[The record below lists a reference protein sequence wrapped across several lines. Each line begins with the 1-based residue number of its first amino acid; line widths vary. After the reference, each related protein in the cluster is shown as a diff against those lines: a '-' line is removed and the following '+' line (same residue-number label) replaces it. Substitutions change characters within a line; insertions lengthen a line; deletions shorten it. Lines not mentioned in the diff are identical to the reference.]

1 MKEKNNTLIDE
12 CERLVAELEGEILG
26 ADAFDLF
33 YIVKRGLEADV
44 QPKDIVDQ
52 VTNYY
57 YFGERPSWEEQ

>member
-1 MKEKNNTLIDE
+1 M
-12 CERLVAELEGEILG
+12 VAELEGEILG

-57 YFGERPSWEEQ
+57 YFGERPSWEDR